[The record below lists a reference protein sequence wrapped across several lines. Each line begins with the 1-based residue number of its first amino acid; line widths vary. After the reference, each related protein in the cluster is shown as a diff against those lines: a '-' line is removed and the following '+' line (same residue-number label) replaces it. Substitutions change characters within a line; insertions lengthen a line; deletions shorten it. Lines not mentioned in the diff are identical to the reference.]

1 MVCIPIGY
9 QTMLNKTSMKYIHQH
24 VYTRLYTY
32 LAQHRHIKGL
42 SEELSKLNHRLDKVA
57 HVSEK
62 HFQELCY
69 IVAKY
74 ELPLPAH
81 DISTSEL
88 LETYPE
94 FAYVLNAP
102 NATEAIHRHVQ
113 FKPIMGSRDRLYYRI
128 APQGDVVVHYVQDE
142 GVVDIYGP
150 ILNLCF
156 VAKALTTLSL
166 PPDSMRIQS
175 NKFIPNIKDFEQTS
189 GVIIEAGE
197 QNQLILKAPYAQ
209 HQLETNNPLLD
220 QHLNQRL
227 LTSLAQLESLN
238 DLNTTELVMLT
249 LERLYHH
256 DSLIHASSKILNQ
269 MGYSRWTLA
278 RKLKQEGQTFDQ
290 LLNQFKQKKCYEV
303 LSYTS
308 IPLVA
313 LSERLG
319 FQSQSSLNRFTV
331 RTFGLSPMEIRSKIN
346 KTELT
351 ER

>member
-1 MVCIPIGY
+1 
-9 QTMLNKTSMKYIHQH
+9 MKYIHHH

-32 LAQHRHIKGL
+32 LAQHKHIEGI
-42 SEELSKLNHRLDKVA
+42 SDELSKLNHRLDKVQ

-74 ELPLPAH
+74 EIPLPAH
-81 DISTSEL
+81 DISISEL
-88 LETYPE
+88 LSTYPE

-102 NATEAIHRHVQ
+102 NAIEVIHRHVQ
-113 FKPIMGSRDRLYYRI
+113 FKPVMGSRDRLYYRI
-128 APQGDVVVHYVQDE
+128 APQGDVVVHYVQDD

-156 VAKALTTLSL
+156 VAKALTALAI
-166 PPDSMRIQS
+166 PVESMQIQS

-189 GVIIEAGE
+189 GISIYTGP
-197 QNQLILKAPYAQ
+197 QNLLILKAPFAQ
-209 HQLETNNPLLD
+209 RQLNTNNPLLD
-220 QHLNQRL
+220 QHLKRQL
-227 LTSLAQLESLN
+227 QHSLSQLELLN
-238 DLNTTELVMLT
+238 DLSTTELVMLT

-256 DSLIHASSKILNQ
+256 DSLVRASNKLLNL

-278 RKLKQEGQTFDQ
+278 RKLKQEGQTFDE

-308 IPLVA
+308 IPLVT

-319 FQSQSSLNRFTV
+319 FQSQSSLNRFTM
-331 RTFGLSPMEIRSKIN
+331 RNFGLSPMEIRSKIN